1 MFRVASM
8 NQYQAVNKNLVTFI
22 LLIIIASALIV
33 WVFSIAGKINP
44 LIIILFLFD
53 IAFFGGALYEYNKIK
68 KQRIID
74 LRDFA
79 KARGYK
85 FFERPSEDQIA
96 DFKNFQAMEKT
107 LLPPRAHNFLNI
119 FLPKE
124 PLENK
129 PTIVTIRS
137 RIEAGESSSTYYT
150 QVYKFEINKNIPI
163 FFLSGGFNFSFS
175 NLFRSKNIFKGIKD
189 LEEVDIRKFD
199 FPISQYKLYSSDKNI
214 KDFFT
219 KDFIDILNSGL
230 KKKRETVYMESD
242 GKDIIFYIKFKR
254 HSLTGMSFYIN
265 LFNALLQSLKLSK

>member
-1 MFRVASM
+1 MFRIASM
-8 NQYQAVNKNLVTFI
+8 NRYQAVNKNLVTFI

-79 KARGYK
+79 KVRGYK

-265 LFNALLQSLKLSK
+265 LFNVLLQSLKLSK

>member
-1 MFRVASM
+1 MFRIASM
-8 NQYQAVNKNLVTFI
+8 NRYQAVNKNLVTFI

-79 KARGYK
+79 KVRGYK
-85 FFERPSEDQIA
+85 FFERPSEDHIA

-265 LFNALLQSLKLSK
+265 LFNVLLQSLKLSK

>member
-1 MFRVASM
+1 MFRIASM
-8 NQYQAVNKNLVTFI
+8 NRYQAVNKNLVTFI

-79 KARGYK
+79 KVRGYK
-85 FFERPSEDQIA
+85 FFERPSEDHIA

-230 KKKRETVYMESD
+230 KKKRETVFMESD

-265 LFNALLQSLKLSK
+265 LFNVLLQSLKLSK

>member
-1 MFRVASM
+1 MFRIASM
-8 NQYQAVNKNLVTFI
+8 NRYQAVNKNLVTFI

-79 KARGYK
+79 KVRGYK
-85 FFERPSEDQIA
+85 FFERPSEDHVA
-96 DFKNFQAMEKT
+96 NFKNFQAMEKT

-265 LFNALLQSLKLSK
+265 LFNVLLQSLKLSK

>member
-1 MFRVASM
+1 M
-8 NQYQAVNKNLVTFI
+8 NQYKDVNKNLVALI
-22 LLIIIASALIV
+22 LLIIITSALIV

-44 LIIILFLFD
+44 LIIVLFLFN
-53 IAFFGGALYEYNKIK
+53 ISFFAAALYEHNKIQ

-79 KARGYK
+79 KVRGYK
-85 FFERPSEDQIA
+85 FLERPSEDHIA
-96 DFKNFQAMEKT
+96 DFKNFQAMEKI
-107 LLPPRAHNFLNI
+107 LMPPKAYNFLNI
-119 FLPKE
+119 FIPKE
-124 PLENK
+124 ALENK
-129 PTIVTIRS
+129 PTIVTIIS
-137 RIEAGESSSTYYT
+137 TIQAGESSSTYYT
-150 QVYKFEINKNIPI
+150 QVYKFEINKSIPI

-175 NLFRSKNIFKGIKD
+175 NLFRSKNIFQGIKD

-199 FPISQYKLYSSDKNI
+199 FPISQYKLYSSDKNT

-242 GKDIIFYIKFKR
+242 GKNIIFYIKFKR

-265 LFNALLQSLKLSK
+265 LFSVLLESLKLSK

>member
-1 MFRVASM
+1 MFRIASM
-8 NQYQAVNKNLVTFI
+8 NRYQAINKNLVTFI

-79 KARGYK
+79 KVRGYK
-85 FFERPSEDQIA
+85 FFERPSEDHIA

>member
-1 MFRVASM
+1 M
-8 NQYQAVNKNLVTFI
+8 NQYKDVNKNLVALI

-33 WVFSIAGKINP
+33 WVFSIVGKINP
-44 LIIILFLFD
+44 LIIVLFLFN
-53 IAFFGGALYEYNKIK
+53 ISFFAAALYEHNKIQ

-79 KARGYK
+79 KVRGYK
-85 FFERPSEDQIA
+85 FLEKPSEDHIA

-265 LFNALLQSLKLSK
+265 LFNVLLQSLKLSK

>member
-1 MFRVASM
+1 MFRIASM
-8 NQYQAVNKNLVTFI
+8 NRYQAVNKNLVTFI

-79 KARGYK
+79 KVRGYK
-85 FFERPSEDQIA
+85 FFERPSEDHIA

-242 GKDIIFYIKFKR
+242 GKNIIFYIKFKR

-265 LFNALLQSLKLSK
+265 LFSVLLQSLKLSK

>member
-1 MFRVASM
+1 M
-8 NQYQAVNKNLVTFI
+8 NRYQAVNKNLVTFI

-79 KARGYK
+79 KVRGYK
-85 FFERPSEDQIA
+85 FFERPSEDHIA

-129 PTIVTIRS
+129 PKIVTIRS

-163 FFLSGGFNFSFS
+163 FFLSGGFHFSFS
-175 NLFRSKNIFKGIKD
+175 NLFRSKNIFQGIKD

-265 LFNALLQSLKLSK
+265 LFSVLLQSLKLLK

>member
-1 MFRVASM
+1 MFRIASM
-8 NQYQAVNKNLVTFI
+8 NRYQAVNKNLVTFI

-79 KARGYK
+79 KVRGYK
-85 FFERPSEDQIA
+85 FFERPSEDHVA
-96 DFKNFQAMEKT
+96 NFKNFQAMKKT

-265 LFNALLQSLKLSK
+265 LFNVLLQSLKLSK